1 MFVYEI
7 NLKGNIYSINIMEL
21 EIKLKK
27 DTNIELVGSSKY
39 KPEELTADGL
49 PTIETQLKELKMKDD
64 EQLPRYENDEA
75 LFRREMTQ
83 RVKCLALHK
92 LGMSI
97 FTNTYELNP
106 RVRIKLQDVMWT
118 YNDVEFPK
126 IIEEFNNMV
135 TEELFENDKI
145 DISKLPIYEF
155 K

>member
-1 MFVYEI
+1 
-7 NLKGNIYSINIMEL
+7 MEL
-21 EIKLKK
+21 EFTLKK
-27 DTNIELVGSSKY
+27 DENIEMVNPNSILNNPILAEYAKKY
-39 KPEELTADGL
+39 KPEELTADGI
-49 PTIETQLKELKMKDD
+49 PNIETQLREIKIKDD
-64 EQLPRYENDEA
+64 EQLSRFENNEA

-106 RVRIKLQDVMWT
+106 RVRIKLQDVMWS
-118 YNDVEFPK
+118 YNDIEFSK